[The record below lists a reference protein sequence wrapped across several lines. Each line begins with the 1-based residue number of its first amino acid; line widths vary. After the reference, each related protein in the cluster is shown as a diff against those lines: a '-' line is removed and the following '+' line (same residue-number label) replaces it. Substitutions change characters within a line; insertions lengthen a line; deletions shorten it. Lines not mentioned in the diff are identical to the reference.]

1 MPKQKLKQKKTK
13 KIQIIEPDIHYKVLD
28 LIEENPKITQREL
41 SKKLGVSLG
50 SINFCMKALID
61 VGHIKVENF
70 KKNPQKLNY
79 LYVLSPHRL
88 FHLNIFQHLQPFP
101 L

>member
-1 MPKQKLKQKKTK
+1 MPKLTLKQKKTK
-13 KIQIIEPDIHYKVLD
+13 RTKTIEPDIHYKVLD

-79 LYVLSPHRL
+79 LYLL
-88 FHLNIFQHLQPFP
+88 FLLPYTLDKFFEQNQSHPA
-101 L
+101 